1 MNNYYTYAYLREDGT
16 PYYIGKGTGNRI
28 GTKDNHC
35 VNIPEKNKRIFLK
48 QNLTEEEAFRHEK
61 YMIAILGR
69 KDLGTGILR
78 NLTDGGEG
86 VSGLKHSKETRQK
99 MSASKQNMSEETK
112 QKIRDNI
119 KAKWNNGEYD
129 RENYSKRERN
139 KKHSEEVKNKISASL
154 SKHYKS
160 NKKPNITEE
169 QKKQISETLKNLHKM
184 RKIKCNFPSLKGT
197 RWWNNGQINKRM
209 LECPGNGWTLGKL

>member
-184 RKIKCNFPSLKGT
+184 RKIKCNFPSLKVKT
-197 RWWNNGQINKRM
+197 RSQVKY
-209 LECPGNGWTLGKL
+209 